1 MPPPSLTLE
10 PREILQNLH
19 SKDFVPESWGLLN
32 SGRYSFYYLVTLN
45 SNLMPLNDR

>member
-19 SKDFVPESWGLLN
+19 SKDFVPESCKFTEPREVSVLLP
-32 SGRYSFYYLVTLN
+32 SYVEF
-45 SNLMPLNDR
+45 

>member
-19 SKDFVPESWGLLN
+19 SKDFVPESCEFIGPRQVFVLLP
-32 SGRYSFYYLVTLN
+32 SYVEF
-45 SNLMPLNDR
+45 

>member
-19 SKDFVPESWGLLN
+19 SKDFVPESWGFIELRQVFVLLP
-32 SGRYSFYYLVTLN
+32 SYVEF
-45 SNLMPLNDR
+45 

>member
-19 SKDFVPESWGLLN
+19 SKDFVPESCEFIEPRQVFVFLP
-32 SGRYSFYYLVTLN
+32 SYLEF
-45 SNLMPLNDR
+45 

>member
-10 PREILQNLH
+10 PMEILQNLH
-19 SKDFVPESWGLLN
+19 SKDFVPESWEFIEPRQVFVL
-32 SGRYSFYYLVTLN
+32 YLVTLN